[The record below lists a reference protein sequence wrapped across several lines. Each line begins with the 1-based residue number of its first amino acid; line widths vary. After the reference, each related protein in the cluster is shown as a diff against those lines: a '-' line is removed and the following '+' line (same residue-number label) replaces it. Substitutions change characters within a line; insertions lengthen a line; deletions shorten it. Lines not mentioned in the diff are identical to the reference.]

1 MVLLVRELKS
11 KSKSR
16 NKSKKSTCTD
26 ITNRCSERET
36 IYVRLGEKQRE
47 EEERD
52 ISARVHRKVPED
64 KHVERR
70 QIKTEKLEL
79 VTEIERGET

>member
-11 KSKSR
+11 KNR

-36 IYVRLGEKQRE
+36 IYVRLGEKERE

-52 ISARVHRKVPED
+52 KSAQVHRKVPED
-64 KHVERR
+64 KHVEMR

-79 VTEIERGET
+79 ATEIERGET

>member
-1 MVLLVRELKS
+1 
-11 KSKSR
+11 
-16 NKSKKSTCTD
+16 
-26 ITNRCSERET
+26 
-36 IYVRLGEKQRE
+36 LGEKERE

-52 ISARVHRKVPED
+52 KSARVHRKVPED

-70 QIKTEKLEL
+70 QIKTEKLVL